1 MGLYLGMACRGISG
15 LEIDAGEQIV
25 LRPGNNQFTIYLL
38 YYTVNI
44 YMIICSTQ
52 GELFISMRLGNKYI
66 LVSLQK
72 AIFYWGSVVVL
83 QQP

>member
-1 MGLYLGMACRGISG
+1 MGLYSGMACHGISG

-25 LRPGNNQFTIYLL
+25 FRRGNNLFTIYLL

-44 YMIICSTQ
+44 YMIICSRQ
-52 GELFISMRLGNKYI
+52 GELFISMKLGNKNI

-83 QQP
+83 K